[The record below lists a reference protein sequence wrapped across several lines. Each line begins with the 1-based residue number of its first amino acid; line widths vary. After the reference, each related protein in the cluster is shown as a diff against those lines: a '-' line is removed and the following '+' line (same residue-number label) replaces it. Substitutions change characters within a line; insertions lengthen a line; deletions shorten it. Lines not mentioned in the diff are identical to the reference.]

1 MPLIVQGEGYYTY
14 DSGKVLDAETIARVR
29 QVYEPVNKEYC
40 LLSADDGST
49 GLQIWKFD
57 LNSVAVDDGLTVLK
71 PLNPQYAVAGRW
83 ILVSTSSTAGGSGLA
98 GAGSPEGVVIG
109 NPGWTYWDTTNQV
122 LYVKNTGTG
131 TNTGW
136 QNLVGV

>member
-1 MPLIVQGEGYYTY
+1 MPLTTSGQGYRTFQDMSMFEAQT
-14 DSGKVLDAETIARVR
+14 VAEVR
-29 QVYEPVNKEYC
+29 QIELVNDKGHC
-40 LLSADDGST
+40 LMAPDDGSN
-49 GLQIWKFD
+49 GLLVWKFD
-57 LNSVAVDDGLTVLK
+57 LQSVAVDDGTLVLK
-71 PLNPQYAVAGRW
+71 PNNPFYTARGRW
-83 ILVSTSSTAGGSGLA
+83 ILVSTSSPGGGSGLS

-109 NPGWTYWDTTNQV
+109 NPGWTYWDTTNLV